1 MQTQTNQ
8 NHYDVLQVSYGASQ
22 EAIEK
27 MFRFMAAQ
35 EHPDAG
41 GDKKVFNQI
50 VEAFEVLRDEK
61 SRAAY
66 DRELNLE
73 TQEISRLKENSK
85 QAGPDAA
92 LRHEM
97 LCLFYARR
105 REQTESPTL
114 GEVAIE
120 KALKLEAGTLGFH
133 LWYFK
138 EKGWIVR
145 GENGGFAITAAGV
158 DQIDATEMRIAG
170 QLRIAATPETQYGSL
185 VAV

>member
-1 MQTQTNQ
+1 
-8 NHYDVLQVSYGASQ
+8 
-22 EAIEK
+22 
-27 MFRFMAAQ
+27 
-35 EHPDAG
+35 
-41 GDKKVFNQI
+41 
-50 VEAFEVLRDEK
+50 
-61 SRAAY
+61 
-66 DRELNLE
+66 
-73 TQEISRLKENSK
+73 
-85 QAGPDAA
+85 
-92 LRHEM
+92 M